1 MKLLSKAPKFDLAK
15 SERDTLVAAAK
26 EIDSINKRFAEID
39 QLRATL
45 AKCADDFI
53 CGRMPLIEAMK
64 LGSFSRVELEP
75 AQLALVKVLKRRRIE
90 ILNQSADLCRRHRQH
105 AADEAQARLEQ
116 AEAAERKHAKTLGI
130 DDDDFRPSG
139 NLERLASE
147 ALAAKESVNDESAI
161 RPHDFA
167 QLLEAAGLAAPQIA
181 AATDDD

>member
-1 MKLLSKAPKFDLAK
+1 MKLLNRPTKLVLSKP
-15 SERDTLVAAAK
+15 ERDQLAAAAK

-53 CGRMPLIEAMK
+53 CGRMPLIEALK
-64 LGSFSRVELEP
+64 LSSFSRVELEP

-105 AADEAQARLEQ
+105 VADQAQARLEQ
-116 AEAAERKHAKTLGI
+116 AEAAERTHAKTLGI

-139 NLERLASE
+139 NLERLADE
-147 ALAAKESVNDESAI
+147 AVAAKAAVSDESAI

-167 QLLEAAGLAAPQIA
+167 QLLEAAGITAPSVTA
-181 AATDDD
+181 AADED